1 MVFPQRYAHCQ
12 IQLKNKFS
20 RHVGIA
26 EIRPWVITIK
36 VAKRSSSIF
45 GWTLLFHFPPVFT
58 LILPTLICFVFL
70 QVHITLFLSVPLYQY
85 NFYVLQFL
93 VKTSGNKLVIWY
105 EIWSEPGLSVVP
117 LTTRLSTMSLATA

>member
-1 MVFPQRYAHCQ
+1 MFVRCQGDVFHNVVQTGKIYLITSFHDMQ
-12 IQLKNKFS
+12 
-20 RHVGIA
+20 VA
-26 EIRPWVITIK
+26 EIKPCVITIK
-36 VAKRSSSIF
+36 VAKLSSSIF
-45 GWTLLFHFPPVFT
+45 EWTLLFHFPPVFT

-105 EIWSEPGLSVVP
+105 EIWQYFI
-117 LTTRLSTMSLATA
+117 STIFYAR

>member
-36 VAKRSSSIF
+36 VPILSSSICKQ
-45 GWTLLFHFPPVFT
+45 TLL
-58 LILPTLICFVFL
+58 IR
-70 QVHITLFLSVPLYQY
+70 
-85 NFYVLQFL
+85 
-93 VKTSGNKLVIWY
+93 
-105 EIWSEPGLSVVP
+105 
-117 LTTRLSTMSLATA
+117 TRLMVINKIKLIFENAAEYRMKI